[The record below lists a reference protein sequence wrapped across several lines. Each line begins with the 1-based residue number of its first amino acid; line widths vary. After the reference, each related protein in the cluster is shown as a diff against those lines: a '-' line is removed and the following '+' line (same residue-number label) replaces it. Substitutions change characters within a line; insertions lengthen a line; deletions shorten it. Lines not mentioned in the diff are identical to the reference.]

1 MVKFVRNC
9 GLALLI
15 GGVLLILINTI
26 LTPMMLAIENEAAM
40 RTSDVYLVRIS
51 LACVTALL
59 FLFGCIGV
67 HVAQRAAVGAF
78 GSAAFLM
85 AFIGSGMLLA
95 LEWSNLFVLRAVAQS
110 APQALDVLDEADL
123 MSIGFASAAGL
134 FALGWLLLAISTWLS
149 KVLSRRAAMLVIA
162 GFLLVPILAVTPL
175 GPNGMIVGNVVLGLG
190 FILLGHSVMKA
201 ASEVSNR

>member
-9 GLALLI
+9 GLALLM

-67 HVAQRAAVGAF
+67 HVAQKAAAGAF

-85 AFIGSGMLLA
+85 AFIGSGLLLA

-110 APQALDVLDEADL
+110 APQALELLDEADL

-201 ASEVSNR
+201 ALTGDQ